1 MIMKHI
7 LLLTFLSLMLP
18 VLAFAAEPVNW
29 GLGFQEAAS
38 PVKDRMISF
47 HDGLLMPIITG
58 ISLFVLVLLI
68 IVVVRFNR
76 HSNPTPSKTTHN
88 LPLEII
94 WTAVPVVILII
105 IAVPSFKLL
114 YYTEKVAE
122 TEMTLKVNGY
132 QWAWGFSYPDYEI
145 ERFESFMIDDE
156 TAKAN
161 PDKYTR
167 LLSTDNVVV
176 LPTQTNIEIIVTA
189 DDVLHSFAMPSFGI
203 KTDAVPGRL
212 NSTWVNIKK
221 PGTYFGQ
228 CSEICGAKH
237 AFMPIEV
244 RAVEKDVFEEWAKI
258 AKDDLE
264 ASYAFLR
271 NQSDMPS
278 EPKNILEISEVS
290 GD

>member
-1 MIMKHI
+1 MKHI